1 MILTPSLLQRSGKAM
16 SMVLVAST
24 LAFSGCVT
32 TQQYEALQ
40 TQLDEAESE
49 NASLRLARQ
58 DAQVS
63 SRELE
68 GQVAR
73 LTAENETLAALLV
86 VPTGHPSLPMLS
98 MSTSQP
104 SHPVAL
110 AAAAEERAWS

>member
-1 MILTPSLLQRSGKAM
+1 M
-16 SMVLVAST
+16 SMALVAAM
-24 LAFSGCVT
+24 LVFSGCVT

-68 GQVAR
+68 GQVVR
-73 LTAENETLAALLV
+73 LTAEND
-86 VPTGHPSLPMLS
+86 
-98 MSTSQP
+98 
-104 SHPVAL
+104 AL
-110 AAAAEERAWS
+110 AEDANTLSTEAKRLRRRWGASPN